1 MTLIEKY
8 REAIVVLD
16 NYVHNGWHGNTESN
30 AIGFFFDLE
39 EKIIPRYSKGDIVRN
54 VTPPNQQTYEV
65 IKTLYDFESEEE
77 YCLIISDNLR
87 FALTVRSSE
96 LERIE

>member
-1 MTLIEKY
+1 METLRERLNSVLQFLDAEGSNLASEAWIDIDFVIEKITPKY
-8 REAIVVLD
+8 
-16 NYVHNGWHGNTESN
+16 N
-30 AIGFFFDLE
+30 
-39 EKIIPRYSKGDIVRN
+39 KGDIVRN

-65 IKTLYDFESEEE
+65 IKTLYDFEGEEE
-77 YCLIISDNLR
+77 YCLITSDNLR